1 MRGEVVTL
9 ELATLQTSLRYGAD
23 AGSTGLCSIPQVPH
37 LVAAFVA
44 NYCVEKDKGLRA
56 AGHSFEA
63 LPAPCQ
69 ASGREVWGCSRQGLP
84 WKRRELLQRGQGD
97 NRCFLEPVPSCSC
110 LTKPAWEMLPR
121 TRVCQPPCMRCGGDA
136 VGVDVS
142 SPPPLKLS
150 MTPQQ
155 LLSAKTRLRQTC
167 PPSIPELLQVSVR

>member
-1 MRGEVVTL
+1 MVLRTSRTVRGEVVTL

-142 SPPPLKLS
+142 SPPPEAEHDPTAAPLCQDQAETDL
-150 MTPQQ
+150 
-155 LLSAKTRLRQTC
+155 
-167 PPSIPELLQVSVR
+167 PPFHP